1 MAPSTRSRGRE
12 GARARLLIL
21 VLAAACVWAS
31 TSCVS
36 SGSKAPVAVA
46 PRVTIENAGQHIC
59 SIVYSSDGSRLLV
72 GQWPR
77 PRIWDA
83 RTGME
88 GPILKGYDE
97 PTTYQEQDNRPA
109 VFSLD
114 DKLVAAAS
122 YGEVFLIDADSGK
135 LRAKFE
141 VSPSPNQALTFSK
154 DGSRLLWAGEVEH
167 GFFSFSAPEVEAR
180 AWDLTT
186 NDLQWTERIR
196 HAESPCL
203 SPDGMSLAY
212 FRRAGWFQSDEV
224 HVWDVP
230 ARGERSV
237 LQVGWVSHNGVRL
250 GLSPDGSLV
259 SVSERGGTH
268 VRTTVDGSSHRV
280 LRDVLWG
287 SLRTGFAFSP
297 EGSFVAGGGSDG
309 SVKLWDETTGEASR
323 ALVDPQLGMGL
334 RPSPDPLAFSPDG
347 RFLAAA
353 MTDRRIRIWE
363 ASQFLETS
371 DARTRPDASASEAS
385 TGGR

>member
-1 MAPSTRSRGRE
+1 MNRPTIRIGELSV
-12 GARARLLIL
+12 LL
-21 VLAAACVWAS
+21 LAAACTFALPGCA
-31 TSCVS
+31 TS
-36 SGSKAPVAVA
+36 GWKDPVAAA
-46 PRVTIENAGQHIC
+46 PRLTIENAGQHIR

-88 GPILKGYDE
+88 GPILEGYDE
-97 PTTYQEQDNRPA
+97 PRRYQEQENRPA
-109 VFSLD
+109 AFSPD
-114 DKLVAAAS
+114 DKVVAAAS
-122 YGEVFLIDADSGK
+122 YGEVVLIDSDSGK

-141 VSPSPNQALTFSK
+141 VSSSPNQALAFSK

-180 AWDLTT
+180 AWNLAT
-186 NDLQWTERIR
+186 NELEWTERIR
-196 HAESPCL
+196 HAESPRL

-237 LQVGWVSHNGVRL
+237 MKVGWVSHNGVRL
-250 GLSPDGSLV
+250 GLSPDDSLL
-259 SVSERGGTH
+259 SVSERSGTH
-268 VRTTVDGSSHRV
+268 IRMTADGSRHRV

-353 MTDRRIRIWE
+353 MSDRRIRIWE
-363 ASQFLETS
+363 VSQFLELS
-371 DARTRPDASASEAS
+371 DARTRPGAFTSEA
-385 TGGR
+385 TPDGR